1 MMFIFQ
7 NSRTLKVLFRAMKT
21 DGGKAF
27 TGDIKF
33 NDVTP
38 NIGAAMNGPEGIFRA
53 PVAGYYKFSF
63 SASSGYKKYSGT
75 YVYVIKNGR
84 PELSIW
90 DSDDGSGSD
99 GINIGYTWKW
109 HLNLEDTVK
118 FFVPRHFYLCADSVV
133 PVTFIGELLNVEP

>member
-1 MMFIFQ
+1 
-7 NSRTLKVLFRAMKT
+7 MKT

-63 SASSGYKKYSGT
+63 SASSVEWLFCIHSRMAQSIKYFQLGM
-75 YVYVIKNGR
+75 KM
-84 PELSIW
+84 
-90 DSDDGSGSD
+90 
-99 GINIGYTWKW
+99 
-109 HLNLEDTVK
+109 
-118 FFVPRHFYLCADSVV
+118 
-133 PVTFIGELLNVEP
+133 

>member
-1 MMFIFQ
+1 
-7 NSRTLKVLFRAMKT
+7 MKT

-75 YVYVIKNGR
+75 YGVRLKY
-84 PELSIW
+84 ELNENTNTNEHSSITTMFVFQPLMLRRVKW
-90 DSDDGSGSD
+90 CSYFRLSD
-99 GINIGYTWKW
+99 IRTQ
-109 HLNLEDTVK
+109 
-118 FFVPRHFYLCADSVV
+118 
-133 PVTFIGELLNVEP
+133 